1 MSEIEGLVRPNERV
15 DDLQRNGYKIIQDPK
30 KFCFGIDAV
39 LLSGFAQAKLG
50 DHVLD
55 LGTGSG
61 IIPILLEAK
70 TRGRHFTGLEIQPDM
85 ADMAARSVALNGLQD
100 KVDIVAGD
108 LREAT
113 GTFGKASFQVVTAN
127 PPYMK
132 ADSGLHNP
140 RSAQNIARHE
150 VLCTLNDVIT
160 QAAELLVPQGHFY
173 MIHRPE
179 RLTEILCL
187 MHSRKLEPKRLRFVY
202 PYVESAAN
210 MVLVEGVRG
219 GNPGLIT
226 EKPLIVYS
234 EPGQYTDEIYEV
246 YGY

>member
-1 MSEIEGLVRPNERV
+1 MSEMEGLVRSNERV
-15 DDLQRNGYKIIQDPK
+15 DELQRNGYKIIQDPK

-70 TRGRHFTGLEIQPDM
+70 TRGRHFTGLEIQQDM

-100 KVDIVAGD
+100 MVDIVAGD
-108 LREAT
+108 IREAT

-127 PPYMK
+127 PPYIK
-132 ADSGLHNP
+132 ADSGLHNS
-140 RSAQNIARHE
+140 RSDKNIARHE
-150 VLCTLNDVIT
+150 VLCTLSDVIT
-160 QAAELLVPQGHFY
+160 QAAELLVPQGRFY
-173 MIHRPE
+173 MVHRPE
-179 RLTEILCL
+179 RLTEILGL
-187 MHSRKLEPKRLRFVY
+187 MHAKKLEPKRIRFVY
-202 PYVESAAN
+202 PYVESEAN
-210 MVLVEGVRG
+210 LLLIEGCRG
-219 GNPGLIT
+219 GNPGLNV
-226 EKPLIVYS
+226 EKPLIIYS
-234 EPGQYTDEIYEV
+234 APNQYTDEIYEV